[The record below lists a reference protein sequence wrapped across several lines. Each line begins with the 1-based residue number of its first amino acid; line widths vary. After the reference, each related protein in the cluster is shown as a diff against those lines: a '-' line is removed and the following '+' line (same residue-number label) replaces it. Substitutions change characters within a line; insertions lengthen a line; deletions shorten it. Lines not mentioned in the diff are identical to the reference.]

1 VGSDEGARVDLEQ
14 GYLMEFIGI
23 VVFALGILISVCLH
37 EAGHMITAKAFKMKV
52 TRYFVGFG
60 PTLWSFRKGETEY
73 GVKALPLGGFVK
85 IVGMT
90 PQDDDVAPGD
100 EPRAMWRQPV
110 WKRTVVMA
118 AGSATHFALGFVIL
132 WGLFAFVPHQD
143 PAKTNASP
151 PVVDTVLPC
160 VQLNWSIDSGTGAPT
175 ACVEGKDPASA
186 AATLGLRPGDKILAV
201 NGEAVPSW
209 TAMTEKIRAAGG
221 QSVTLTFVRDGQTIT
236 SGPVTVP
243 SAQRPK
249 LSVDPNTPV
258 NQITQDQL
266 ERVGQLGITQ
276 VAATTTSGPID
287 AIGVAKDQTGA
298 MFSATFASIQ
308 KFPEKVPKLW
318 DAITGQKRDPET
330 PVSVVGASRLG
341 GELFQH
347 GEFPTFVLIL
357 AGLNFFV
364 GIFNLLPLLPLDG
377 GHIAIA
383 WFEKVRTWLYA
394 RLGRPDPGRV
404 DYLKL
409 MPITYAVILIF
420 GGFTLLTVTAD
431 IVNPITLF

>member
-1 VGSDEGARVDLEQ
+1 
-14 GYLMEFIGI
+14 MELVGI
-23 VVFALGILISVCLH
+23 VIFALGILVSVCLH
-37 EAGHMITAKAFKMKV
+37 EAGHMATAKAFKMKV

-73 GVKALPLGGFVK
+73 GVKALPFGGFVK

-90 PQDDDVAPGD
+90 PQDDDVEPGD

-110 WKRTVVMA
+110 WKRTIVMA

-132 WGLFAFVPHQD
+132 WALFAFVPHQD
-143 PAKTNASP
+143 SEKTNASA

-160 VQLNWSIDSGTGAPT
+160 VRVDWSIDPKTGEPV
-175 ACVEGKDPASA
+175 ACVQGKDPASA
-186 AATLGLRPGDKILAV
+186 ASTLGLRPGDKILSV

-209 TAMTEKIRAAGG
+209 TAMTEKIRASGG
-221 QSVTLTFVRDGQTIT
+221 QAVTLTFLRDGRTVNA
-236 SGPVTVP
+236 GPVTIP
-243 SAQRPK
+243 AAQRPK
-249 LSVDPNTPV
+249 LDVDPMTPTS
-258 NQITQDQL
+258 QITPAQL
-266 ERVGQLGITQ
+266 ERVGQLGITPV
-276 VAATTTSGPID
+276 VATVTAGPVGAVGVATT
-287 AIGVAKDQTGA
+287 QTGA
-298 MFSATFASIQ
+298 MFSGTFSSIK

-318 DAITGQKRDPET
+318 DAITGQQRDPET

-347 GEFPTFVLIL
+347 GEFPTFLLIL

-383 WFEKVRTWLYA
+383 WFEKARSWVYA
-394 RLGRPDPGRV
+394 QLGRPDPGRV

-431 IVNPITLF
+431 IVNPITLN